1 MNKSGYG
8 VHNSVGGVSVKKK
21 QLTDNNYGK
30 GSKGFYAA
38 LGISAV
44 MIGAA
49 CLFAHDQGDS
59 LNNVRQKAPD
69 NAIVRDKAAGRPVAD
84 IPKAKATAPVTTAVR
99 TERSVITSSQPV
111 TIPAADISAAAPFE
125 VDRNFLEHSQQ
136 AGADKLDAAKQPLS
150 DMSSIINEFSSGEL
164 VKNATTGSW
173 QTHNGT
179 DISAEVGAD
188 VYAVSSGEISA
199 VKNDPLWGVT
209 VVIDH
214 KNGFKTRYC
223 GLGAELSVQQ
233 GDNVSS
239 GDVIGAVGETAD
251 IESALAPHLHI
262 EITHNGE
269 YIDPMTVLG

>member
-1 MNKSGYG
+1 M
-8 VHNSVGGVSVKKK
+8 KKN

-49 CLFAHDQGDS
+49 CLFAHNQGED
-59 LNNVRQKAPD
+59 LNSIRQNAPK
-69 NAIVRDKAAGRPVAD
+69 NAIVHDAAAGRPVTG
-84 IPKAKATAPVTTAVR
+84 IPKATTRPVITTAVR
-99 TERSVITSSQPV
+99 TERTHVTAPQPV
-111 TIPAADISAAAPFE
+111 TIPAAEITVDGPVE
-125 VDRNFLEHSQQ
+125 VDKNFLEHSQP
-136 AGADKLDAAKQPLS
+136 AAADKLEAAKQPLA
-150 DMSSIINEFSSGEL
+150 DMSSVINEFSGGEL

-173 QTHNGT
+173 QTHNGA

-188 VYAVSSGEISA
+188 VYAVSSGKISV

-214 KNGFKTRYC
+214 KNGFTTKYC
-223 GLGAELSVQQ
+223 GLGADLSVQQ
-233 GDNVSS
+233 GDTVSS

-251 IESALAPHLHI
+251 IESSLPPHLHI
-262 EITHNGE
+262 EITHNGG
-269 YIDPMTVLG
+269 YIDPMTVLGTQ